1 MLAAFILH
9 NHYQQGHVM
18 LMYQST
24 FLQRIM
30 CHTGVVQSIGL
41 IGGIKWKDDG
51 VPDIVDYGCYPVV
64 TLAANDVFIEVHGT
78 NLGKTLF
85 YHVGKLEVE

>member
-1 MLAAFILH
+1 
-9 NHYQQGHVM
+9 M

-24 FLQRIM
+24 FLRRIM
-30 CHTGVVQSIGL
+30 CHTGVVQSRGL

-51 VPDIVDYGCYPVV
+51 VPDIVDYSCYPVV
-64 TLAANDVFIEVHGT
+64 TLAANVFIEFHGT